1 MPEPGPV
8 GVKVD
13 PLGEPL
19 GASVFPDG
27 FVAVL
32 GALVPL
38 ARPTVDPGGFA
49 ISFPFTDEPVVVP
62 VAEPSVL
69 EPAPDLPPPML
80 CASANVAES
89 ASAPANAI
97 VMSFMVASLVGDPGK
112 TGTGGGCSAISISQA
127 WEGCAP
133 PPI

>member
-32 GALVPL
+32 GALVP
-38 ARPTVDPGGFA
+38 PG
-49 ISFPFTDEPVVVP
+49 
-62 VAEPSVL
+62 
-69 EPAPDLPPPML
+69 
-80 CASANVAES
+80 
-89 ASAPANAI
+89 PANRRSRRI
-97 VMSFMVASLVGDPGK
+97 RHL
-112 TGTGGGCSAISISQA
+112 ISIH
-127 WEGCAP
+127 G
-133 PPI
+133 